1 MSNHLLSTMPPPR
14 NSLPIGIN
22 CLNHQRQSFGV
33 NKTSSKLLVGIFAL
47 LSELDTTKQLRAI
60 LPCRRLCAAT
70 WVQRHIGQ
78 QLFRWLLSGKHAIRF
93 LLLLILCL
101 VSGCNYGLSGTF
113 DNDSRAWL
121 WAFGE
126 PHPGPGA
133 SVINSRYWSSSHFTA
148 EYIWHFE
155 LALSESAVEKLMSD
169 DDLRR
174 VEQAVVVKD
183 VVVDRPSWFLPNGLD
198 GYTVLV
204 SISSPTFYVFV
215 NQSTGQTYM
224 SSWQL

>member
-1 MSNHLLSTMPPPR
+1 
-14 NSLPIGIN
+14 
-22 CLNHQRQSFGV
+22 
-33 NKTSSKLLVGIFAL
+33 
-47 LSELDTTKQLRAI
+47 
-60 LPCRRLCAAT
+60 
-70 WVQRHIGQ
+70 
-78 QLFRWLLSGKHAIRF
+78 
-93 LLLLILCL
+93 
-101 VSGCNYGLSGTF
+101 
-113 DNDSRAWL
+113 
-121 WAFGE
+121 
-126 PHPGPGA
+126 
-133 SVINSRYWSSSHFTA
+133 
-148 EYIWHFE
+148 
-155 LALSESAVEKLMSD
+155 MSD